1 MSAPRILFAFE
12 NPLPSREAD
21 AEVFTTTA
29 AYLAASTPNAA
40 LHVPVKGQAATPPIL
55 PTIRAQ
61 APLRPAILRHFCCGL
76 TIVTRKAFRDADLVY
91 TRNLWVAAMAL
102 LFGQRVVFDHY
113 RPWPDQ
119 IPPLQSLLRALMG
132 HRRFLLNICHSDYTR
147 ARYLALGIDPARLV
161 TIRNGWEPDRLRAQ
175 PSLEAARQALG
186 IPEGQPTAIYTG
198 RINHKKGLDVL
209 IEAAARRPDILFLLV
224 GATGQGPIEALARTR
239 PNIRLIPWQDPQG
252 LALHLAAADILVIPP
267 STRPLAEF
275 GSTVL
280 PLKLFLY
287 MASGRPILA
296 GATQDVQEVLRHRHN
311 AYLCPPDDPDA
322 LAAALSELIE
332 NPTLAASLGATAA
345 TESLDLTWD
354 ARASRILAAID
365 ERRHAPPARSRRRT
379 PAERR
384 TSRARSRQWLIHLV
398 RTRSVVLPPE
408 PA

>member
-1 MSAPRILFAFE
+1 MRAPRILFTFE

-29 AYLAASTPNAA
+29 AYLAASTPGAA
-40 LHVPVKGQAATPPIL
+40 LHVPVKNRAAPL
-55 PTIRAQ
+55 PNLTTVRART
-61 APLRPAILRHFCCGL
+61 PLRPAFLRHAFCGL
-76 TIVTRKAFRDADLVY
+76 TLVTHSAFRQADLVY
-91 TRNLWVAAMAL
+91 TRNLWVASTAL

-119 IPPLQSLLRALMG
+119 IPPLQPFLRTLMG

-147 ARYLALGIDPARLV
+147 AKYLALGIDPARLV

-175 PSLEAARQALG
+175 MTLETAKHALG
-186 IPEGQPTAIYTG
+186 IPGDQPTAIYTG
-198 RINHKKGLDVL
+198 RLNHKKGLDL
-209 IEAAARRPDILFLLV
+209 LLDAAVKRPGILFLLV
-224 GATGQGPIEALARTR
+224 GATGQGPIEAQARTM
-239 PNIRLIPWQDPQG
+239 PNIRLVPWQDARG
-252 LALHLAAADILVIPP
+252 LALHLAAADILIIPP

-296 GATQDVQEVLRHRHN
+296 GSTPDVQEVLRHDHN
-311 AYLCPPDDPDA
+311 AYLCQPDDPAA
-322 LAAALSELIE
+322 LATALSDLLD
-332 NPTLAASLGATAA
+332 NPVLATRLGATAA
-345 TESLDLTWD
+345 TESLDLTWG
-354 ARASRILAAID
+354 ARAQRILAAID
-365 ERRHAPPARSRRRT
+365 ARLGAAPVPSRRST

-384 TSRARSRQWLIHLV
+384 TTRARSRRWLVHLL

-408 PA
+408 RA